1 MRLARP
7 FILTFLL
14 AVAAAADQW
23 TAVSPVDGF
32 GYYVIA
38 ADPHDRNILYA
49 DAADGRQLWKS
60 DDAGR
65 TWRSTTL
72 TASAGF
78 TAVTVESAR
87 PGGVTALYVFADIF
101 VARSATGGA
110 TWTTRQFFPPVS
122 GVANGVAVDAIKP
135 DVLYMS
141 ISRVCIGSCTR
152 GGVIKSTNGG
162 NNWSGVLADV
172 TVSQVITDPVTSD
185 IVYAVTP
192 AGVQRSLDGGASWR
206 AIGPPIGE
214 MLLVDPTAGMT
225 LYLFSRSSIYRSD
238 DRGETWLP
246 VLGFRPAAWEVSGFF
261 GGAIHP
267 NDRSTLV
274 VNKGIGGLFR
284 SRDGGSSWE
293 ALRAGLDAPFNPG
306 LTAPMRQV
314 VYTADG
320 TLWASSLVVGLHV
333 LKPDEAAPPSR
344 RRAIAH

>member
-7 FILTFLL
+7 LVLTCLL
-14 AVAAAADQW
+14 TTAAAADQW

-32 GYYVIA
+32 GYFVIA

-60 DDAGR
+60 DDAGS
-65 TWRSTTL
+65 TWRPTTL
-72 TASAGF
+72 AATVGF
-78 TAVTVESAR
+78 TTVTVESAR
-87 PGGVTALYVFADIF
+87 PGGVTALYVMADTF
-101 VARSATGGA
+101 VARSTTGGA
-110 TWTTRQFFPPVS
+110 TWTTRQFFPPIS

-162 NNWSGVLADV
+162 NHWSGVLADV
-172 TVSQVITDPVTSD
+172 NVSQVITDPVTSD
-185 IVYAVTP
+185 IVYATTP

-206 AIGPPIGE
+206 AIGPPIGG
-214 MLLVDPTAGMT
+214 MLLVDPTTGMT
-225 LYLFSRSSIYRSD
+225 LYLFGGSSIYRSD

-246 VLGFRPAAWEVSGFF
+246 VLGIRPAAWEFSGFF

-274 VNKGIGGLFR
+274 VNKGTSGVFR
-284 SRDGGSSWE
+284 SRNGGSSWE
-293 ALRAGLDAPFNPG
+293 ALSAGLDDPFNPG
-306 LTAPMRQV
+306 LTATMRQV
-314 VYTADG
+314 IYAADG

-333 LKPDEAAPPSR
+333 LKPAEAAPPSR